1 MLKLTDD
8 ELTHLFQAAAPIA
21 IERRDDFLEAVA
33 AILLG
38 SAGPHRSGH
47 RSSGNRAGAA
57 ALLRSAGKRPHS
69 KPLAMGPRPLG
80 SRSTQKPTS
89 RLNVLS
95 WLTAGRRCLSP
106 CLSLMLIRHEA
117 ASSFGSSRLSA
128 ASYGGVFSVA
138 VCAMMHWACRSA
150 FAELATKL
158 GEDPIGPGKPT
169 LLRRGFVMTDELM
182 LFLALAGGFTV
193 VLVEWWARQTP

>member
-1 MLKLTDD
+1 MCFRGFTIARRYPARNPRGAVRMLKLTDD
-8 ELTHLFQAAAPIA
+8 ELTHIFQAAAPIA
-21 IERRDDFLEAVA
+21 IELRRSD
-33 AILLG
+33 
-38 SAGPHRSGH
+38 RSGH

-95 WLTAGRRCLSP
+95 WLTAGCRCLSP

-138 VCAMMHWACRSA
+138 VCAMMHWACWSA

-158 GEDPIGPGKPT
+158 GEDPIRPGKPA
-169 LLRRGFVMTDELM
+169 LRRGSS
-182 LFLALAGGFTV
+182 
-193 VLVEWWARQTP
+193 